1 MAMINLDPEALKW
14 DPNDPR
20 SGKALQGYLYQ
31 LTDQLRYWQ
40 NHVEEENLTGDFRR
54 SLQNT
59 AGLAAAANSAA
70 AELRRAV
77 SKPARALRN
86 DLVSVTDAGIRVGDG
101 QDGEAAR
108 LDAEGLRLRGLT
120 LEEVL
125 TALLRGVICV
135 SREMPG
141 PGCIWVI
148 PGEASGA
155 EGAVECRVLY
165 VPKEVEA

>member
-1 MAMINLDPEALKW
+1 MAMINLDPEALNW
-14 DPNDPR
+14 DPKDPR

-54 SLQNT
+54 SLRNT
-59 AGLAAAANSAA
+59 ADIAAAANSAA
-70 AELRRAV
+70 AELRRAMAR
-77 SKPARALRN
+77 PARALRN
-86 DLVSVTDAGIRVGDG
+86 DLVSVTEAGIRVGDG
-101 QDGEAAR
+101 QGGEVAR
-108 LDAEGLRLRGLT
+108 LDAGGLRLRGFT

-135 SREMPG
+135 SQDRPS

-148 PGEASGA
+148 PGEASDM